1 MRVINRLAYALSI
14 SVVGIAIASARPAPA
29 VLSPQLASSNH
40 SPQKT
45 ADLFDTIDLIEDV
58 DDALDGDFLDID
70 PLRDVTEGVEDVV
83 DDVTDTYND
92 VTDFRIWE
100 PFTDIDETVE
110 DFVDD
115 VDDIMRHISNDIDDW
130 LD

>member
-1 MRVINRLAYALSI
+1 MRLINRLAYALSI
-14 SVVGIAIASARPAPA
+14 SVVGMAISSAQPTPAA
-29 VLSPQLASSNH
+29 ITPQLASANR
-40 SPQKT
+40 PLQKT
-45 ADLFDTIDLIEDV
+45 ASLFDTIDLIEDV

-70 PLRDVTEGVEDVV
+70 PFRDVTEGVEDVV

-100 PFTDIDETVE
+100 PFTGVDDTVE

-115 VDDIMRHISNDIDDW
+115 VDDTMRHISNDIDDW
-130 LD
+130 FD

>member
-1 MRVINRLAYALSI
+1 MKPINRLTYALSI
-14 SVVGIAIASARPAPA
+14 SVVGMTIASARPAPA
-29 VLSPQLASSNH
+29 AIAPQLASGYH
-40 SPQKT
+40 VPQKT
-45 ADLFDTIDLIEDV
+45 ASLFDTIDLIEDV

-70 PLRDVTEGVEDVV
+70 PLRNVTEGIEDVV

-100 PFTDIDETVE
+100 PFTGVDDTVE

-115 VDDIMRHISNDIDDW
+115 VDDTMRHISNDIDDW
-130 LD
+130 FD